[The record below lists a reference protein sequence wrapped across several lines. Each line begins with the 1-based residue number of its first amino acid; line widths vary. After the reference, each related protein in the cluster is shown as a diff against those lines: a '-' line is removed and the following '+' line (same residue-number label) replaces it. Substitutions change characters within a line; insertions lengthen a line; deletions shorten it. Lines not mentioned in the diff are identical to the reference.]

1 MANIN
6 QVWLEGNLTA
16 SAVLS
21 RWGDGTPYA
30 RFTIAN
36 NEYFKTSEGKYDS
49 IPSYIDCIVKGA
61 YAESMSKYLLKGRHL
76 SVTGRLKQNR
86 WQDEQGNKR
95 SAIVIKVSEISLAP
109 TGNGSGHPAEQETP
123 PTEVPADVG
132 SDMFDGNEEIPF

>member
-6 QVWLEGNLTA
+6 QVVLEGNLTA

-21 RWGDGTPYA
+21 RWGDGTPYV

-49 IPSYIDCIVKGA
+49 IPSYIDCIVKGN

-76 SVTGRLKQNR
+76 TITGRLKQNR

-95 SAIVIKVSEISLAP
+95 SAVVVKVSEISFAP
-109 TGNGSGHPAEQETP
+109 TGNGQHSEQPDNVPMEP
-123 PTEVPADVG
+123 PADVG
-132 SDMFDGNEEIPF
+132 NDMFDGNEEIPF

>member
-21 RWGDGTPYA
+21 RWGDGTPYV

-49 IPSYIDCIVKGA
+49 IPSYIDCIVKGN

-109 TGNGSGHPAEQETP
+109 TGSGQHSEQPDNVPVEP
-123 PTEVPADVG
+123 PADVG
-132 SDMFDGNEEIPF
+132 NDMFDGNEEIPF

>member
-6 QVWLEGNLTA
+6 YVVLEGNLTA

-21 RWGDGTPYA
+21 RWGDGTPYV

-36 NEYFKTSEGKYDS
+36 NEYYKKDGKYQS
-49 IPSYIDCIVKGA
+49 VPSYIDCIVKGP

-95 SAIVIKVSEISLAP
+95 SAIVIKVSEISLPP
-109 TGNGSGHPAEQETP
+109 TGNGSGHPSEQEAP
-123 PTEVPADVG
+123 AVEIPTDAG

>member
-6 QVWLEGNLTA
+6 QVVLEGNLTA

-21 RWGDGTPYA
+21 RWGDGTPYV

-49 IPSYIDCIVKGA
+49 IPSYIDCIVKGN

-109 TGNGSGHPAEQETP
+109 TGNGQHSEQPDNVPVEP
-123 PTEVPADVG
+123 PADVG
-132 SDMFDGNEEIPF
+132 NDMFDGNEEIPF

>member
-6 QVWLEGNLTA
+6 QVVLEGNLTA

-21 RWGDGTPYA
+21 RWGDGTPYV

-49 IPSYIDCIVKGA
+49 IPSYIDCIVKGN

-95 SAIVIKVSEISLAP
+95 SAVVVKVSEISLAP
-109 TGNGSGHPAEQETP
+109 TGNGQHSEQPDNVPMEP
-123 PTEVPADVG
+123 PADVG
-132 SDMFDGNEEIPF
+132 NDMFDGNEEILF

>member
-21 RWGDGTPYA
+21 RWGDGTPYV

-49 IPSYIDCIVKGA
+49 IPSYIDCIVKGN

-95 SAIVIKVSEISLAP
+95 SAVVVKVSEISLAP
-109 TGNGSGHPAEQETP
+109 TGNGQHSEQPDNVPVEP
-123 PTEVPADVG
+123 PADVG
-132 SDMFDGNEEIPF
+132 NDMFDGNEEIPF

>member
-6 QVWLEGNLTA
+6 QVCLEGNLTA

-49 IPSYIDCIVKGA
+49 IPSYIDCIVKGN

-123 PTEVPADVG
+123 PVEVPADVG

>member
-6 QVWLEGNLTA
+6 QVVLEGNLTA

-21 RWGDGTPYA
+21 RWADGTPYA
-30 RFTIAN
+30 RFTIAS

-49 IPSYIDCIVKGA
+49 IPSYIDCIVKGN

-76 SVTGRLKQNR
+76 TVAGRLKQNR

-95 SAIVIKVSEISLAP
+95 SAIVIKVSEISLSP
-109 TGNGSGHPAEQETP
+109 TGNGQHSEQPDNEP
-123 PTEVPADVG
+123 MEPPADVG
-132 SDMFDGNEEIPF
+132 NDMFDGNEEIPF

>member
-36 NEYFKTSEGKYDS
+36 NEYYKKDGQYESV
-49 IPSYIDCIVKGA
+49 PSYIDCIVKGA

-95 SAIVIKVSEISLAP
+95 SAGVVKVSEISLAP
-109 TGNGSGHPAEQETP
+109 TGNGQHSEQPDNVPMEP
-123 PTEVPADVG
+123 PADVG
-132 SDMFDGNEEIPF
+132 NDMFDGNEEIPF

>member
-6 QVWLEGNLTA
+6 QVALEGNLTA

-21 RWGDGTPYA
+21 RWGDGTPYV

-49 IPSYIDCIVKGA
+49 IPSYIDCIVKGN

-76 SVTGRLKQNR
+76 TITGRLKQNR

-95 SAIVIKVSEISLAP
+95 SAVVVKVSEISLAP
-109 TGNGSGHPAEQETP
+109 TGNGQHSEQPDNVPMEP
-123 PTEVPADVG
+123 PADVG
-132 SDMFDGNEEIPF
+132 NDMFDGNEEIPF

>member
-6 QVWLEGNLTA
+6 QVVLEGNLTA

-21 RWGDGTPYA
+21 RWGDGTPYV

-49 IPSYIDCIVKGA
+49 IPSYIDCIVKGN

-95 SAIVIKVSEISLAP
+95 SAVVVKVSEISLAP
-109 TGNGSGHPAEQETP
+109 TGNGQHSEQPDNVPMEP
-123 PTEVPADVG
+123 PADVG
-132 SDMFDGNEEIPF
+132 NDMFDGNEEIPF

>member
-6 QVWLEGNLTA
+6 QVVLEGNPTA

-36 NEYFKTSEGKYDS
+36 NEYYKKDGQYESV
-49 IPSYIDCIVKGA
+49 PSYIDCIVKGA

-109 TGNGSGHPAEQETP
+109 TGNGSCHPAEQETP
-123 PTEVPADVG
+123 PADVG

>member
-6 QVWLEGNLTA
+6 QVVLEGNLTA

-21 RWGDGTPYA
+21 RWGDGTPYV

-49 IPSYIDCIVKGA
+49 IPSYIDCIVKGN

-76 SVTGRLKQNR
+76 TITGRLKQNR

-95 SAIVIKVSEISLAP
+95 SAVVVKVSEISLAP
-109 TGNGSGHPAEQETP
+109 TGNGQHSEQPDNVPVEP
-123 PTEVPADVG
+123 PADVG
-132 SDMFDGNEEIPF
+132 NDMFDGNEEIPF

>member
-6 QVWLEGNLTA
+6 QVVLEGNLTA

-49 IPSYIDCIVKGA
+49 IPSYIDCIVKGN

-95 SAIVIKVSEISLAP
+95 SAVVVKVSEISLAP
-109 TGNGSGHPAEQETP
+109 TGNGQHSEQPDNVPMEP
-123 PTEVPADVG
+123 PADVG
-132 SDMFDGNEEIPF
+132 NDMFDGNEEILF

>member
-6 QVWLEGNLTA
+6 QVVLEGNLTA

-21 RWGDGTPYA
+21 RWGDGTPYV

-49 IPSYIDCIVKGA
+49 IPSYIDCIVKGN

-76 SVTGRLKQNR
+76 TITGRLKQNR

-95 SAIVIKVSEISLAP
+95 SAVVVKVSEISLAS
-109 TGNGSGHPAEQETP
+109 TGNGQHSEQSDNVPMEP
-123 PTEVPADVG
+123 PADVG
-132 SDMFDGNEEIPF
+132 NDMFDGNEEIPF

>member
-6 QVWLEGNLTA
+6 QVVLEGNLTA

-21 RWGDGTPYA
+21 RWGDGTPYV

-49 IPSYIDCIVKGA
+49 IPSYIDCIVKGN

-95 SAIVIKVSEISLAP
+95 SAVVVKVSEISLAP
-109 TGNGSGHPAEQETP
+109 TGNGQHSEQPDNVPMEA
-123 PTEVPADVG
+123 PADVG
-132 SDMFDGNEEIPF
+132 NDMFDGNEEIPF